1 MSQKTALK
9 LDEEWKNG
17 IYGVWHLF
25 ISDTIIVRDICGK
38 TLSTINSIKKG
49 SKLHEELKDQI
60 SPQYA
65 TTFWNRITNY
75 FLAHKLITLQKKKIK
90 KK

>member
-1 MSQKTALK
+1 
-9 LDEEWKNG
+9 
-17 IYGVWHLF
+17 
-25 ISDTIIVRDICGK
+25 
-38 TLSTINSIKKG
+38 
-49 SKLHEELKDQI
+49 LHEELKDQI

-75 FLAHKLITLQKKKIK
+75 FLAHKLITLQKNKIK